1 MSIDKDFFN
10 QFLTQDINN
19 IDSDEFEDFA
29 YQGFDPL
36 IIKEELIKKKW
47 QKTELVQIL
56 MYYLTRGTNTGAK
69 AMGRSTDK
77 CKKLI
82 TSLQSKGL
90 VAKPITTKC
99 ITVNRIV
106 SALPDIVAGILAKHE
121 SKCRIL
127 CANISPELPNY
138 LKFSAGAS
146 LCVNEDQLRSWKLW
160 ATEMDK
166 VINSKPDASRVSMFA
181 DIQFRSQAMDVKKR
195 QQAQNSINLL

>member
-10 QFLTQDINN
+10 QFLVQEIDN
-19 IDSDEFEDFA
+19 IDSDDFNDFA

-36 IIKEELIKKKW
+36 VIKEELIKKKW
-47 QKTELVQIL
+47 QKKELVQLL

-69 AMGRSTDK
+69 AMGRSTDT

-106 SALPDIVAGILAKHE
+106 SALPDIVAGILARHE

-127 CANISPELPNY
+127 CAETSPELPIF

-146 LCVNEDQLRSWKLW
+146 LCVDDKQLSLWKIW
-160 ATEMDK
+160 AIEMDK
-166 VINSKPDASRVSMFA
+166 VINSKPDASRVTMFA
-181 DIQFRSQAMDVKKR
+181 DIQFRSQAFSIQKR
-195 QQAQNSINLL
+195 VQAQNAIQTL